1 MNKQHLSPKEFLKV
15 AKFIQEDYGI
25 KMPPSKKIMVESRLQ
40 KRMKQAGFASLK
52 EYVDYVFSPEG
63 RHLELIHLVDAIT
76 TNKTDFFR
84 ESNHFKI
91 LCDKILPLLLAHKKH
106 NPNQVTKI
114 WSSACSSGEEPY
126 TLAMTM
132 HEFVNSGSKLNF
144 SILASDIST
153 KVLKKAIR
161 GTYTEE
167 RIADIP
173 MLMRKKYLLK
183 SADRSLGLVQLKPQI
198 RDSVSFRRINLMHDD
213 FGIKE
218 KMHIIFCRNVLIYFD
233 KKTQQALIRRF
244 ARQLVSGGF
253 LFIGHSESLSGMDV
267 PFKQF
272 SATIYQKK
280 V

>member
-1 MNKQHLSPKEFLKV
+1 MNQQLSHRQFLKV

-25 KMPPSKKIMVESRLQ
+25 KMPSSKKIMVESRLQ
-40 KRMKQAGFASLK
+40 KRMRQAGFASLK

-84 ESNHFKI
+84 EPNHFKI
-91 LCDKILPLLLAHKKH
+91 LSEKILPLLLAHKQR
-106 NPNQVTKI
+106 NPNQAIKI

-126 TLAMTM
+126 TLAMTL
-132 HEFVNSGSKLNF
+132 HEFVNGASKLNF

-153 KVLKKAIR
+153 RVLKKAIR
-161 GTYTEE
+161 GTYSEE

-173 MLMRKKYLLK
+173 MFMRKKYLLK
-183 SADRSLGLVQLKPQI
+183 STDRTLGLVQLKSQI
-198 RDSVSFRRINLMHDD
+198 RDLVSFRRINLMHDD

-233 KKTQQALIRRF
+233 KETQQALIRRF

-267 PFKQF
+267 PFNSF
-272 SATIYQKK
+272 LATIYQKNR
-280 V
+280 